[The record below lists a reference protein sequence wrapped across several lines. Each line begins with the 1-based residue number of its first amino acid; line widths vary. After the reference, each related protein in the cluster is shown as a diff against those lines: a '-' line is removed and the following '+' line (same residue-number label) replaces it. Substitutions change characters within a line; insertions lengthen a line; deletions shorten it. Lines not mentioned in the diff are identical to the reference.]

1 MACGVASQ
9 NEIRERYMS
18 QDEFKQIVRVLGT
31 NVDGNRKLI
40 FGLSEI
46 PGIGIRFATSMVR
59 IAGMDPALRCGYLSD
74 KDLEKFE
81 DIAKNP
87 LKHGIPG
94 WMLNRR
100 KDYRTGEDR
109 HIVSSDLAYINKVD
123 VDRMRR
129 IKCWRG
135 IRHAL
140 NLKVRGQRTR
150 TTGRSGLIMGVARK
164 SKKPAGT

>member
-1 MACGVASQ
+1 MVIYLHRFDVI
-9 NEIRERYMS
+9 EMS
-18 QDEFKQIVRVLGT
+18 EDFKQIVRVLGT
-31 NVDGNRKLI
+31 NVDGNRQLV

-59 IAGMDPALRCGYLSD
+59 IVGMDPTQRIGFVNE
-74 KDLEKFE
+74 KDLEKLE

-109 HIVSSDLAYINKVD
+109 HIVSSDLAYLVKLDI
-123 VDRMRR
+123 DRMRR

-164 SKKPAGT
+164 KPTGT

>member
-1 MACGVASQ
+1 
-9 NEIRERYMS
+9 MS
-18 QDEFKQIVRVLGT
+18 ESDFKQIVRVLGT
-31 NVDGNRKLI
+31 NIDGNRQLI
-40 FGLSEI
+40 FGLSGVQ
-46 PGIGIRFATSMVR
+46 GIGIRLATAIVR
-59 IAGMDPALRCGYLSD
+59 IAGMDPTGRIGF
-74 KDLEKFE
+74 LEEKEIEKLE
-81 DIAKNP
+81 DVVKNP
-87 LKHGIPG
+87 LKYNIPG

-109 HIVSSDLAYINKVD
+109 HIVSSDLAYIRKLD

-135 IRHAL
+135 IRHAQ

-164 SKKPAGT
+164 RKE

>member
-1 MACGVASQ
+1 
-9 NEIRERYMS
+9 MS
-18 QDEFKQIVRVLGT
+18 EDFKQIVRVLGT
-31 NVDGNRKLI
+31 NIDGNRLLVY
-40 FGLSEI
+40 GLSEVQ
-46 PGIGIRFATSMVR
+46 GIGIRLATSIIR
-59 IAGMDPALRCGYLSD
+59 IAGLDPSKRIGFLDDQTLAKL
-74 KDLEKFE
+74 E

-87 LKHGIPG
+87 LKHNIPG

-109 HIVSSDLAYINKVD
+109 HVVSSDLAYIKKLD
-123 VDRMRR
+123 IDRLRR

-164 SKKPAGT
+164 KKEA

>member
-1 MACGVASQ
+1 
-9 NEIRERYMS
+9 MS
-18 QDEFKQIVRVLGT
+18 EQEFKEITRVLGT
-31 NVDGNRKLI
+31 NVDGNRLI
-40 FGLSEI
+40 VFGLSQVR
-46 PGIGIRFATSMVR
+46 GIGLRYAQLIVR
-59 IAGMDPALRCGYLSD
+59 LAGFDPKMRVGYLTEQQIA
-74 KDLEKFE
+74 KIE

-87 LKHGIPG
+87 LKYNIPI

-109 HIVSSDLAYINKVD
+109 HITSSDLSYINKLD

-150 TTGRSGLIMGVARK
+150 TTGRGGLIIGVARK
-164 SKKPAGT
+164 KKGE

>member
-1 MACGVASQ
+1 
-9 NEIRERYMS
+9 MS
-18 QDEFKQIVRVLGT
+18 ETDSWKEIVRVLGT
-31 NVDGNRKLI
+31 NVDGNRLVV

-46 PGIGIRFATSMVR
+46 RGIGIRFAQLIVR
-59 IAGMDPALRCGYLSD
+59 LIPGLDPKMRVGYITD
-74 KDLEKFE
+74 QQLEKVE
-81 DIAKNP
+81 EIAKNP
-87 LKHGIPG
+87 AKYNIPG

-123 VDRMRR
+123 IDRMRR

-150 TTGRSGLIMGVARK
+150 TTGRSGLIIGVSKRK
-164 SKKPAGT
+164 QDTPPAAPST